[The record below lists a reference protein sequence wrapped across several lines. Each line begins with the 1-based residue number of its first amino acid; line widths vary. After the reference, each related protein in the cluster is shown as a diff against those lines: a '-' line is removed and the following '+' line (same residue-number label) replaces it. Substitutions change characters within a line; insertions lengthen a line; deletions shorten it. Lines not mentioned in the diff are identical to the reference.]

1 MDSKF
6 EKPEILIKEE
16 RIKNIIKLRKIKL
29 NQKIF
34 KARQRKFELEKI
46 KELNEKIAKNMK
58 NCAQIK
64 QKIILK
70 FNEEDYFIDP
80 DDIDINDDLEE
91 MNFVKTEDIIN
102 NISILLNA
110 NDLNSIMYGVLM
122 MRKFTV
128 IDSILINKTE
138 NFIENKLYIPIC
150 NILNNFYSINK
161 KLVFECLWILSTLVY
176 DSGNKDMYYFL
187 LNDKCIDLYKKITFF
202 YNNDFYDTNITKVI
216 SIFILNMLIFKQ
228 KELEN
233 EQNILNCDYD
243 DDFLINYLNEFID
256 LIISLDIT
264 EEIYI
269 SLLIEITNCFDLEKL
284 ITSYYP

>member
-1 MDSKF
+1 MDSKL

-64 QKIILK
+64 KKIILK

-102 NISILLNA
+102 NISILLNT

-122 MRKFTV
+122 MRKFTA

-150 NILNNFYSINK
+150 NILNNFYSINSFSK
-161 KLVFECLWILSTLVY
+161 
-176 DSGNKDMYYFL
+176 
-187 LNDKCIDLYKKITFF
+187 
-202 YNNDFYDTNITKVI
+202 
-216 SIFILNMLIFKQ
+216 NMI
-228 KELEN
+228 
-233 EQNILNCDYD
+233 
-243 DDFLINYLNEFID
+243 
-256 LIISLDIT
+256 
-264 EEIYI
+264 
-269 SLLIEITNCFDLEKL
+269 
-284 ITSYYP
+284 